1 MTKRILISLFFI
13 ALFASCSSSG
23 KVKGDSNGRLL
34 IFGNGGGFT
43 GIYTTYELYEDGNVF
58 ILLPDN
64 TLKPLKKLRKRLA
77 RELFSQADKLKIAQP
92 MFNHP
97 GNMTWFIKIQAN
109 GIITEYKWGDANHS
123 VPNEIK
129 DLYDQLNTI
138 VK

>member
-1 MTKRILISLFFI
+1 MTNRILLSLFI
-13 ALFASCSSSG
+13 ISLFASCSSSG
-23 KVKGDSNGRLL
+23 KLTSDSNSQRL

-43 GIYTTYELYEDGNVF
+43 GIYTTYELFEDGNVF

-64 TLKPLKKLRKRLA
+64 TLQPLKKIRKKKA

-92 MFNHP
+92 EFNHP
-97 GNMTWFIKIQAN
+97 GNMTWFITIQAN
-109 GIITEYKWGDANHS
+109 GMITEYKWGDANNS
-123 VPNEIK
+123 VPNEIE